1 MWLLNPSATVSHH
14 SSGLALF
21 ALWSLPPL
29 SIGYRGK
36 VCFCFFTLALH
47 WLFFGIIGV
56 MRSYSAYSMGH
67 LFIYFLNVEVYLLYN
82 GVNDTCRAE
91 KRFGYGKSCVSL
103 SCLLFM
109 GSFKSH
115 DWRRTWLLSNF
126 CGCLP
131 HPGVCPNPLP
141 LRKCPLRVALWF
153 IFFHH
158 LHHHHP
164 ISWERLK
171 LGKAPM
177 GGKINLSVA
186 LCEDSGS
193 GLGGGGLCQAEK
205 RDVRV
210 WMKADI
216 QTKYQ
221 LKVREMG
228 SLHFVPDVFHLFH
241 TCFSLFQYI
250 SSVWDVFAEEH
261 FCSALFLKQWAPP
274 PSRCPHASV
283 LLPCFRNLHSRSVS
297 LLFSPSLFILFVVLL
312 EGVRCGP
319 DCRCP

>member
-1 MWLLNPSATVSHH
+1 MTQVELRRCLGGASLVCHSAIYCSWGRLNP
-14 SSGLALF
+14 
-21 ALWSLPPL
+21 
-29 SIGYRGK
+29 
-36 VCFCFFTLALH
+36 
-47 WLFFGIIGV
+47 
-56 MRSYSAYSMGH
+56 
-67 LFIYFLNVEVYLLYN
+67 
-82 GVNDTCRAE
+82 
-91 KRFGYGKSCVSL
+91 
-103 SCLLFM
+103 
-109 GSFKSH
+109 H

-126 CGCLP
+126 FGPSHLWCLSQ
-131 HPGVCPNPLP
+131 PLASKKMP
-141 LRKCPLRVALWF
+141 SQSCIM
-153 IFFHH
+153 IFFSPPPPPPPH
-158 LHHHHP
+158 
-164 ISWERLK
+164 I
-171 LGKAPM
+171 LGKAEIRECAN
-177 GGKINLSVA
+177 GGKRNLSVA

-216 QTKYQ
+216 QTKYK

-250 SSVWDVFAEEH
+250 SSVWDVFAEVD

-274 PSRCPHASV
+274 PSRCPHGPV